1 MKRQD
6 LFDKVAA
13 VKSETQAA
21 LQLVYDSLNHGQQQK
36 ILKDA
41 DVKALFDRYGVVYEY
56 GTCSTGAS
64 TSAKVVTCKGF
75 PAPVTGTSIRVKFDS
90 GNTANSP
97 TMNVNNTGAY
107 AIKSYGSTANM
118 GYKWYSGEVKDFVFD
133 GSYWVMVDGMVASTS
148 YYGKTILTNT
158 VDSTTQNKAVTP
170 YGVQQAIQSALS
182 GGGTTPTVGSWS
194 PYCSGSGTKTGW
206 YIKVGSYVILGF
218 YIDITVNAS
227 SNTEISISGFPFS
240 PREDA
245 AGGGFCSPAYYSR
258 TAPFTGWKLSGSYIK
273 AMGGLIASFGSGDEF
288 ESVELMYPSNGTK
301 MVASGT
307 ICYYAYG

>member
-1 MKRQD
+1 
-6 LFDKVAA
+6 
-13 VKSETQAA
+13 
-21 LQLVYDSLNHGQQQK
+21 
-36 ILKDA
+36 
-41 DVKALFDRYGVVYEY
+41 
-56 GTCSTGAS
+56 
-64 TSAKVVTCKGF
+64 
-75 PAPVTGTSIRVKFDS
+75 
-90 GNTANSP
+90 
-97 TMNVNNTGAY
+97 
-107 AIKSYGSTANM
+107 M

-245 AGGGFCSPAYYSR
+245 AGGGFCYPAYYSR

-288 ESVELMYPSNGTK
+288 EAVELMYPSNGTK

>member
-1 MKRQD
+1 MR
-6 LFDKVAA
+6 
-13 VKSETQAA
+13 
-21 LQLVYDSLNHGQQQK
+21 
-36 ILKDA
+36 
-41 DVKALFDRYGVVYEY
+41 Y

-182 GGGTTPTVGSWS
+182 GGARHP
-194 PYCSGSGTKTGW
+194 P
-206 YIKVGSYVILGF
+206 
-218 YIDITVNAS
+218 
-227 SNTEISISGFPFS
+227 
-240 PREDA
+240 
-245 AGGGFCSPAYYSR
+245 
-258 TAPFTGWKLSGSYIK
+258 
-273 AMGGLIASFGSGDEF
+273 
-288 ESVELMYPSNGTK
+288 
-301 MVASGT
+301 
-307 ICYYAYG
+307 